1 MEYRFKQ
8 DIHIAQIPALIAEQA
23 QRLQKTWWTEDD
35 FVELF
40 PASPDGFTTAY
51 FLLEQLKKLQLLE
64 VRLADATHEL
74 RLPAHYAD
82 FRFPEPL
89 ELPDRVRL
97 SRWAYL
103 RSSTEDLSERNTLRP
118 YL

>member
-40 PASPDGFTTAY
+40 PASPDGFTTA
-51 FLLEQLKKLQLLE
+51 
-64 VRLADATHEL
+64 
-74 RLPAHYAD
+74 
-82 FRFPEPL
+82 
-89 ELPDRVRL
+89 
-97 SRWAYL
+97 
-103 RSSTEDLSERNTLRP
+103 
-118 YL
+118 

>member
-8 DIHIAQIPALIAEQA
+8 DIHIAQIPALTAEQA

-40 PASPDGFTTAY
+40 SASPDGFTTAY

-74 RLPAHYAD
+74 RL
-82 FRFPEPL
+82 L
-89 ELPDRVRL
+89 GG
-97 SRWAYL
+97 
-103 RSSTEDLSERNTLRP
+103 
-118 YL
+118 

>member
-8 DIHIAQIPALIAEQA
+8 DIHIAQIPALTAEQA

-40 PASPDGFTTAY
+40 SASPDGFTTAY

-89 ELPDRVRL
+89 
-97 SRWAYL
+97 
-103 RSSTEDLSERNTLRP
+103 
-118 YL
+118 